1 MVISN
6 ISIEA
11 TQLAKLN
18 TQYSAIIGRLHDAI
32 KIIKDNPS
40 PPEDYA
46 NDKVRKII
54 RALTE
59 SNISYTLNNLLP
71 KLVEK
76 VEPTGVDPST
86 CNNVE
91 PTYHDG
97 DVLGI
102 MERNALLICQLHLQI
117 REDMVTSRAELA
129 SLAYQKFRV
138 RNPDYDERELTEPVA
153 GVTKAIYTSAEDN
166 VQRRNFNL
174 HLSDIE
180 FKVKSSFKTI
190 YYPELGMIEFF
201 IPGLTGEPEVVRG
214 W

>member
-18 TQYSAIIGRLHDAI
+18 TQYSVINGRLQDAI
-32 KIIKDNPS
+32 KIIKDNPR
-40 PPEDYA
+40 PPEEYA
-46 NDKVRKII
+46 NDKVRRII

-59 SNISYTLNNLLP
+59 SNISYTLDTLLP
-71 KLVEK
+71 KLIEK
-76 VEPTGVDPST
+76 VEPTGVDPVT
-86 CNNVE
+86 CNQVE
-91 PTYHDG
+91 PTYDDG

-102 MERNALLICQLHLQI
+102 MERNALLICQLHTQI
-117 REDMVTSRAELA
+117 RSDMVASRAELV

-138 RNPDYDERELTEPVA
+138 RNPDYDERQLIEPVA
-153 GVTKAIYTSAEDN
+153 GVTKAIYTPVEEN

-190 YYPELGMIEFF
+190 YYPEFGTIEFF
-201 IPGLTGEPEVVRG
+201 IPSLTGEPEVVRG